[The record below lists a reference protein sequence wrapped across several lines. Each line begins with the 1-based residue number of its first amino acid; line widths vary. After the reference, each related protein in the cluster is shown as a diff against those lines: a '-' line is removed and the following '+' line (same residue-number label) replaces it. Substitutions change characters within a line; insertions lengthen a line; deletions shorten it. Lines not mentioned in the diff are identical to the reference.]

1 MPDMQIRPGANLD
14 HLDWISNYAIEK
26 RPDTIVL
33 LGDWA
38 DMPSLSSYD
47 VGKKC
52 FEGRTYRDDILS
64 ANDALQR
71 FMAPIEREAIKTYVT
86 HSKRWNPRKVITLGN
101 HEDRIDRAIET
112 DRKLDGLIST
122 NDLFFTQF
130 GFEVYPFLK
139 PVMVDGIAYC
149 HYFTSGVMGRPVTT
163 ARALLVK
170 KHMSCIAGHQQGY
183 DVATD
188 HRADGRRITAIIC
201 GSGYP
206 HNETYL
212 NDQTNKHWRGIIVLN
227 EVEDGSFDEMKVS
240 LRFLQ
245 EKYS

>member
-1 MPDMQIRPGANLD
+1 MPDMQIRPNADLS
-14 HLDWISNYAIEK
+14 HLDWIANYAIEK

-47 VGKKC
+47 VGKKS
-52 FEGRTYRDDILS
+52 FEGRTYRDDVLA
-64 ANDALQR
+64 ANNALQR
-71 FMAPIEREAIKTYVT
+71 FMTPIERESVKTYVN
-86 HSKRWNPRKVITLGN
+86 HNKRWNPRKVITLGN
-101 HEDRIDRAIET
+101 HEDRINRAIET

-130 GFEVYPFLK
+130 GFEVFPFLQ
-139 PVMVDGIAYC
+139 PVIVDGIAYC

-188 HRADGRRITAIIC
+188 HKADGRRITAIIC

-206 HNETYL
+206 HDEDYL
-212 NDQTNKHWRGIIVLN
+212 NAQTNQHWRGVVMAN
-227 EVEDGSFDEMKVS
+227 EVEDGTFDEMKVS
-240 LRFLQ
+240 LRFLK
-245 EKYS
+245 EKYA